1 MFVTADHRLAYL
13 LQIFVHRD
21 HPSHSWPMLGGMWGA
36 RLDLTRKSNKEEGE
50 GESPASGE
58 ARSLLARLVSDMLH
72 SPISWASVYLADQA
86 YHHCDCCMF
95 VLENFLFMKTTTQ
108 VQLQRVFWPAVQG
121 IALVNKIFP
130 HLKEELLPELQFKC
144 VPMYFP
150 VHLQLTME

>member
-1 MFVTADHRLAYL
+1 
-13 LQIFVHRD
+13 
-21 HPSHSWPMLGGMWGA
+21 MLGGMWGA

-121 IALVNKIFP
+121 IALVKKIFP
-130 HLKEELLPELQFKC
+130 PF
-144 VPMYFP
+144 
-150 VHLQLTME
+150 

>member
-1 MFVTADHRLAYL
+1 
-13 LQIFVHRD
+13 
-21 HPSHSWPMLGGMWGA
+21 MLGGMWGA
-36 RLDLTRKSNKEEGE
+36 RLDLTRKSKEEEEE

-58 ARSLLARLVSDMLH
+58 ARSLLAHLVSDMLH

-86 YHHCDCCMF
+86 YHHCDRMF

-108 VQLQRVFWPAVQG
+108 VQLQRVFWPAVQD

-144 VPMYFP
+144 LSHF
-150 VHLQLTME
+150 T